1 MVKGV
6 TRRVIVVKAP
16 DPRLFEQ
23 AIFFVKEE
31 ALNNDGVT
39 AEQVLEEAK
48 RVANSYIKKN
58 STWGRR
64 LKKIPGPVY
73 GVAGALLTGAVWAM
87 TVFLPQ
93 FVVLG

>member
-31 ALNNDGVT
+31 ALGDEGVT
-39 AEQVLEEAK
+39 AEQVLDEAK
-48 RVANSYIKKN
+48 RVADGYIRSN
-58 STWGRR
+58 TAWGKR
-64 LKKIPGPVY
+64 LSRLPRPAWAAVGMLAT
-73 GVAGALLTGAVWAM
+73 GAAWALTALLPGLW
-87 TVFLPQ
+87 
-93 FVVLG
+93 

>member
-48 RVANSYIKKN
+48 RVANSYMKKN
-58 STWGRR
+58 SAWGRR
-64 LKKIPGPVY
+64 LSRIPGPVY
-73 GVAGALLTGAVWAM
+73 GAAGALLTAAIWAM
-87 TVFLPQ
+87 SVLLPP
-93 FVVLG
+93 LMMAG

>member
-48 RVANSYIKKN
+48 RVANGYIKKN
-58 STWGRR
+58 SVWGKR
-64 LKKIPGPVY
+64 LGKIPGPVY
-73 GVAGALLTGAVWAM
+73 GAAGALLTGAVWAISAL
-87 TVFLPQ
+87 LPQ
-93 FVVLG
+93 LAAVG